1 MQGATSSWPLHA
13 RDKLR
18 ALNSLDAD
26 ARHIDIGVD
35 CEDWSFWVRDDGVGI
50 DRKGFDVLAGGAEV
64 GRYGT
69 SKAYTPASLDQVSTF
84 GFRGEETFALAFPHI
99 SFSLENTPF
108 RHLYGKALAEH
119 IDEINEA
126 FDEEGE
132 TSLPRSNTRRSP
144 RKTEKKP
151 AYVLKLSI
159 PPQHVDNCVEP
170 AKTVV
175 QLQNTGAVTAFLA
188 SVVESFLIRHGF
200 VAQRIRQRN
209 DSSCRT
215 LQTDMHPPR
224 KRRRVT
230 LSTKRSHE
238 QDTVRPG
245 SPSFRGAIEGL
256 RVATTALPLT
266 ANPTEDDDAPA
277 QTTWTNPDTG
287 EIFVVDTRTG
297 NSYPAHNQQQGRLP
311 LHRRRTIAIKPSTR
325 ISSSKGGEDLEGIED
340 MPDWIR
346 TALQTNEAYAIPE
359 PRIPALP
366 HLAAF
371 SANAHGCHHSLNTGG
386 PFTQRGMQHG
396 NWLDIGSQPT
406 RPGRFS
412 RTALRS
418 ARVMTQVDRKFVACV
433 LDTGEDDSDV
443 EVDTQRPG
451 RALVLIDQHAADER
465 IRVERFLKDLCLG
478 FLHHRY
484 SPGGSEDCIRVDVLE
499 TPVPILL
506 TCHEARM
513 LTVEHTRIAFE
524 RWGVNFAGLEQ
535 LQFEHQDSGQ
545 GFPLGE
551 TNMERDY
558 MQVMVAG
565 IPHIVSEKLLAGD
578 ELKNLVKGYL
588 AKLEAEGIPVLAPTP
603 SSTQGV
609 LQGDLQDDD
618 ESWQRAM
625 RWCPRELLELVNSK
639 ACRGEDTLVR
649 DLARS
654 SFFFEV
660 PSCSMIRSRWSNA
673 RAWCKILQA
682 LRYPFSARTED
693 LGVSEDTVG
702 DTHNERCSHARSRPI
717 DWCRLR

>member
-1 MQGATSSWPLHA
+1 
-13 RDKLR
+13 
-18 ALNSLDAD
+18 
-26 ARHIDIGVD
+26 
-35 CEDWSFWVRDDGVGI
+35 
-50 DRKGFDVLAGGAEV
+50 
-64 GRYGT
+64 
-69 SKAYTPASLDQVSTF
+69 
-84 GFRGEETFALAFPHI
+84 
-99 SFSLENTPF
+99 
-108 RHLYGKALAEH
+108 
-119 IDEINEA
+119 
-126 FDEEGE
+126 
-132 TSLPRSNTRRSP
+132 
-144 RKTEKKP
+144 
-151 AYVLKLSI
+151 
-159 PPQHVDNCVEP
+159 
-170 AKTVV
+170 
-175 QLQNTGAVTAFLA
+175 
-188 SVVESFLIRHGF
+188 
-200 VAQRIRQRN
+200 
-209 DSSCRT
+209 
-215 LQTDMHPPR
+215 
-224 KRRRVT
+224 
-230 LSTKRSHE
+230 
-238 QDTVRPG
+238 
-245 SPSFRGAIEGL
+245 
-256 RVATTALPLT
+256 
-266 ANPTEDDDAPA
+266 
-277 QTTWTNPDTG
+277 
-287 EIFVVDTRTG
+287 
-297 NSYPAHNQQQGRLP
+297 
-311 LHRRRTIAIKPSTR
+311 
-325 ISSSKGGEDLEGIED
+325 

-639 ACRGEDTLVR
+639 ACRGAIMFNDPLTLEQCSRLVQ
-649 DLARS
+649 DLASTALPFQCAHGRPS
-654 SFFFEV
+654 LV
-660 PSCSMIRSRWSNA
+660 PLA
-673 RAWCKILQA
+673 
-682 LRYPFSARTED
+682 D